1 MKRLIVGTMTT
12 PTLRPPVTTGVPGKA
27 GLTGGLTGAGLIT
40 ILLGAALPI
49 LDFFIV
55 NVALPTIDRT
65 LNASASM
72 LELVVAG
79 YGIAYGVLLVL
90 GGRLGDAFGRRRLFV
105 FGLAAFTITS
115 LACGLAP
122 TAGVLVG
129 ARVAQGAAAALML
142 PQVLST
148 IQATMTGERRS
159 RALGLYGAN
168 AGMAMVLGQLVGGM
182 LIAADIAGS
191 SWRPIF
197 LVNVPIGLIGL
208 LLARRNI
215 PETRS
220 PNPADADLLGTV
232 LLGVGLFALLV
243 PLTEG
248 RALGWPLW
256 TWLLLGVSPVAFA
269 ALVVVERRMDRA
281 GRVALLPPS
290 VLRMPSMRR
299 GLLLSAPFFLGF
311 GAYMFVA
318 AVTFQDGLN
327 FGPFESGLALA
338 PMAVAFLIASLVS
351 SRLVTRYGRS
361 VITVGAAIQGSG
373 IVLAIVTVLSTW
385 PDVTVLTLAPAM
397 AVTGFGQGLMMT
409 TLFRVI
415 LSRVPAENA
424 GVGSGSLITVQQVCL
439 ALGVA
444 TLGSL
449 FLWLSEPD
457 VLGMGNAFVI
467 VMGIQAVVAAVV
479 CVFSRRLP
487 DPR

>member
-1 MKRLIVGTMTT
+1 MTT
-12 PTLRPPVTTGVPGKA
+12 PTLRRTTSAPAGEA
-27 GLTGGLTGAGLIT
+27 GLTTVGLIT

-65 LNASASM
+65 LNASATM

-90 GGRLGDAFGRRRLFV
+90 GGRLGDTYGRKRLFKI
-105 FGLAAFTITS
+105 GLTAFTITS

-129 ARVAQGAAAALML
+129 ARIAQGAAAALML

-148 IQATMTGERRS
+148 IQATTTGERRS

-168 AGMAMVLGQLVGGM
+168 AGMAMVLGQVLGGA

-191 SWRPIF
+191 GWRPIF
-197 LVNVPIGLIGL
+197 LVNVPVGLVGL
-208 LLARRNI
+208 VLARRI

-220 PNPADADLLGTV
+220 ANPATLDFAGTALLAV
-232 LLGVGLFALLV
+232 SLFALLV

-248 RALGWPLW
+248 RAIGWPLW
-256 TWLLLGVSPVAFA
+256 TWLLLAASPVLFA
-269 ALVVVERRMDRA
+269 ALAVVQRRVERA
-281 GRVALLPPS
+281 GRTALLPPS
-290 VLRMPSMRR
+290 VLRMPSIKL
-299 GLLLSAPFFLGF
+299 GLLLSGPFFMGF

-318 AVTFQDGLN
+318 AVTFQDGLHY
-327 FGPFESGLALA
+327 GPLGAGLAIA
-338 PMAVAFLIASLVS
+338 PMAVSFLIASLMS
-351 SRLVTRYGRS
+351 SRLVSRHGRG

-373 IVLAIVTVLSTW
+373 VVIGIVTVLLAW
-385 PDVTVLTLAPAM
+385 PDVTALTLAPAM
-397 AVTGFGQGLMMT
+397 VVTGFGQGLMVT
-409 TLFRVI
+409 TLFRVV
-415 LSRVPAENA
+415 LSRVPVESA
-424 GVGSGSLITVQQVCL
+424 GVGSGSLVTVQQVSL

-457 VLGMGNAFVI
+457 VLGMRDAFAV
-467 VMGIQAVVAAVV
+467 VMAVQAVVAMMVSL
-479 CVFSRRLP
+479 FSRRLP

>member
-1 MKRLIVGTMTT
+1 MTT
-12 PTLRPPVTTGVPGKA
+12 PTLRQPVTAVRPGQA
-27 GLTGGLTGAGLIT
+27 GGLTAAGLIT

-90 GGRLGDAFGRRRLFV
+90 GGRLGDAFGRRRLFMI
-105 FGLAAFTITS
+105 GLAAFTITS

-122 TAGVLVG
+122 NVGVLVG
-129 ARVAQGAAAALML
+129 ARIAQGAAAALML

-148 IQATMTGERRS
+148 IQATTTGERRS
-159 RALGLYGAN
+159 RALGMYGAN
-168 AGMAMVLGQLVGGM
+168 AGMAMVLGQLLGG
-182 LIAADIAGS
+182 LLVAADIAGS

-197 LVNVPIGLIGL
+197 LVNVPIGVLGL

-220 PNPADADLLGTV
+220 PSPADADLAGTL
-232 LLGVGLFALLV
+232 LLGAGLFALLV

-248 RALGWPLW
+248 RAMGWPLW
-256 TWLLLGVSPVAFA
+256 TWLLLGASPVAFA
-269 ALVVVERRMDRA
+269 TLVFVERRMDRA
-281 GRVALLPPS
+281 GRVALLPLS

-299 GLLLSAPFFLGF
+299 GLSLSAPFFLGF

-318 AVTFQDGLN
+318 AVTLQDGLHL
-327 FGPFESGLALA
+327 GPFEAGLALA
-338 PMAVAFLIASLVS
+338 PMAVAFLVASLVS
-351 SRLVTRYGRS
+351 SRLVSRYGRY
-361 VITVGAAIQGSG
+361 VITVGAAIQGTG
-373 IVLAIVTVLSTW
+373 VTVAILTVLSAW
-385 PDVTVLTLAPAM
+385 PEITVLNLAPAM
-397 AVTGFGQGLMMT
+397 AIAGFGQGLMMT

-415 LSRVPAENA
+415 LSRVPAESA
-424 GVGSGSLITVQQVCL
+424 GVGSGSLVTVQQVCL

-444 TLGSL
+444 TIGSL

-457 VLGMGNAFVI
+457 VLGMRDAFAI
-467 VMGIQAVVAAVV
+467 VMAIQSVVAVVV
-479 CVFSRRLP
+479 CIFSRRLP

>member
-1 MKRLIVGTMTT
+1 MTT
-12 PTLRPPVTTGVPGKA
+12 PILRQPVTTGRRVS
-27 GLTGGLTGAGLIT
+27 TGGLTAAGLIT
-40 ILLGAALPI
+40 VLLGAALPI

-90 GGRLGDAFGRRRLFV
+90 GGRLGDAFGRRRLFMI
-105 FGLAAFTITS
+105 GLAAFTVTS

-122 TAGVLVG
+122 TAGVLVA
-129 ARVAQGAAAALML
+129 ARIAQGGAAAMML

-168 AGMAMVLGQLVGGM
+168 AGMAMVLGQVLGGL
-182 LIAADIAGS
+182 LIAADIAGT

-197 LVNVPIGLIGL
+197 LVNVPIGILGL

-220 PNPADADLLGTV
+220 PNPAGTDLLGTI
-232 LLGVGLFALLV
+232 LLGIGLFALLV

-248 RALGWPLW
+248 RTLGWPWW
-256 TWLLLGVSPVAFA
+256 TWLFLAASPVAFA
-269 ALVVVERRMDRA
+269 ALIVVERRIERA

-299 GLLLSAPFFLGF
+299 GLLLGAPFFLGF

-318 AVTFQDGLN
+318 AVTLQDGLR
-327 FGPFESGLALA
+327 FGAFEAGFALA
-338 PMAVAFLIASLVS
+338 PMAVAFLVASLIS
-351 SRLVTRYGRS
+351 SRLVTRYGQS
-361 VITVGAAIQGSG
+361 VITVGAAIHGAG
-373 IVLAIVTVLSTW
+373 VLTAII
-385 PDVTVLTLAPAM
+385 TVLTAWPEITVLNLAPAM
-397 AVTGFGQGLMMT
+397 VVTGFGQGLMMT

-415 LSRVPAENA
+415 LSRVPAESA
-424 GVGSGSLITVQQVCL
+424 GVGSGTLITVQQVCL

-444 TLGSL
+444 ILGSL
-449 FLWLSEPD
+449 FLWLSEPE
-457 VLGMGNAFVI
+457 VLGMRNAFAI
-467 VMGIQAVVAAVV
+467 VMAVQAVVASVMS
-479 CVFSRRLP
+479 VFSRRLP